1 MTSTNAGSRP
11 AFGQPPIRSWPFK
24 ASTIGFLVLGAAL
37 LVLAVATGYGLHTQP
52 TADDF
57 CRAALSTGPGDWIRS
72 VQRNYLVWSGR
83 WLAHGLYAL
92 TFPHIG
98 VTTAAYGRLVALS
111 GLLWTGVF
119 YMFISILAWDRM
131 TVLRKLGAAVVMSAL
146 FWTTMPSAAEVWFWL
161 TGMVEYAL
169 PFACFVGSVY
179 VATRP
184 AVIRRL
190 GLMTLVGFVAAILLG
205 VAVSALNEL
214 VGLMLVGVMG
224 LAAVLA
230 LVQRRPGLAVAYGI
244 VAAVTAAGVFFNLSA
259 PGTGIRTAADFPNAY
274 NLKTGIALAF
284 FRPDLSPVRWLF
296 DGRLVLLSLLLLL
309 TPAFLRFDPPWK
321 DWKLPFLSM
330 RLFVP
335 ALGLAAVYASLFVIT
350 YAEGTTPPA
359 RLETLIYALFLM
371 GFLASLVVL
380 QPLMQSQ
387 DIAQTPFAAR
397 IYPVLGVFA
406 AAALV
411 FAPQTVTAMVDLR
424 YFMPVWN
431 QAIEARESAIASAVA
446 RSQGQV
452 LVQPV
457 PLAPRL
463 LFWREL
469 SQDPGSWRN
478 TCYARYLKADSV
490 RVAAQPPV
498 E

>member
-1 MTSTNAGSRP
+1 MTNSNAVSRP
-11 AFGQPPIRSWPFK
+11 TTGKRPIWAWLIRV
-24 ASTIGFLVLGAAL
+24 STIGMLVLGAAL

-72 VQRNYLVWSGR
+72 VHRNYLVWSGR

-92 TFPHIG
+92 IFPHIG

-111 GLLWTGVF
+111 GLMWTGVF
-119 YMFISILAWDRM
+119 YMFISILAWDRLK
-131 TVLRKLGAAVVMSAL
+131 VLPKLGAAVVMTAL

-169 PFACFVGSVY
+169 PFACFVGSAY

-184 AVIRRL
+184 SVIRRF
-190 GLMTLVGFVAAILLG
+190 GLMTLVGFVAASVLG

-214 VGLMLVGVMG
+214 VGLMLVGVMA

-230 LVQRRPGLAVAYGI
+230 LVQRRPGLAVAYGM
-244 VAAVTAAGVFFNLSA
+244 VAVVTAVGVFFNLSA

-274 NLKTGIALAF
+274 DLKTGIALAF
-284 FRPDLSPVRWLF
+284 FRPDLSPLRWLF

-309 TPAFLRFDPPWK
+309 NPAFLRFDPPWK
-321 DWKLPFLSM
+321 EWKLPFISM
-330 RLFVP
+330 SLFVP
-335 ALGLAAVYASLFVIT
+335 ILGLAAVYASLFVIT

-371 GFLASLVVL
+371 GSLASLVVL
-380 QPLMQSQ
+380 QPLMKSQ
-387 DIAQTPFAAR
+387 DIAETPFAER
-397 IYPVLGVFA
+397 IYPVLGAFA
-406 AAALV
+406 AGALV

-431 QAIEARESAIASAVA
+431 QAIEARERAIASAAA
-446 RSQGQV
+446 RSQSEV

-457 PLAPRL
+457 PLTPRL

-469 SQDPGSWRN
+469 STDPSSWRN
-478 TCYARYLKADSV
+478 TCYARYLKVDSV
-490 RVAAQPPV
+490 RVAAKPPAA
-498 E
+498 